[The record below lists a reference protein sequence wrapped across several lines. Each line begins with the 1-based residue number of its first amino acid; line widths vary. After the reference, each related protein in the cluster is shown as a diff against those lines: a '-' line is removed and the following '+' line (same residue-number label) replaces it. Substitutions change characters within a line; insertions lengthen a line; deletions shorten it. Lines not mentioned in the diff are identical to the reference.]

1 MATINLG
8 NLTFTHKGD
17 YAGGTAYVKNDIVYY
32 ATNGNSYIAKTLQ
45 LQVMHL
51 QVQHIGIYL

>member
-17 YAGGTAYVKNDIVYY
+17 YAGGTAYVKNANNNADHTQFRKIF
-32 ATNGNSYIAKTLQ
+32 KL
-45 LQVMHL
+45 
-51 QVQHIGIYL
+51 